1 MSAAITALAI
11 GMAGMAGTVAYVFTG
26 DATIAGSMAFG
37 GANLAIGAYIAVAYI
52 TRQ

>member
-11 GMAGMAGTVAYVFTG
+11 GMAGMCG
-26 DATIAGSMAFG
+26 TIAYFITESGVVATSMAFG